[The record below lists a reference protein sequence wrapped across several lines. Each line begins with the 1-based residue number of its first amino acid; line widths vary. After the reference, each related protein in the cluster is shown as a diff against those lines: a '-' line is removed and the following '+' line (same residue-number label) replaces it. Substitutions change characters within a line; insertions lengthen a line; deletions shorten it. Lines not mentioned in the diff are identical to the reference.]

1 MKTFLC
7 WAQCAT
13 LEHRTANEKRLE
25 VVAAHRTSAIL
36 TASELLAIPPQKLRC
51 IALDEWA

>member
-13 LEHRTANEKRLE
+13 LDDRPIKEKRLE
-25 VVAAHRTSAIL
+25 LVAAHRTSAIL

-51 IALDEWA
+51 IALDEWS